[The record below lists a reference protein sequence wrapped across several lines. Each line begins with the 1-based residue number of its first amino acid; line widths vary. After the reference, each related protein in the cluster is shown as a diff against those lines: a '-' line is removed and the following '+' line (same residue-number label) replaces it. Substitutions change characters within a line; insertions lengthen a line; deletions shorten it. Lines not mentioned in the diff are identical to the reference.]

1 MIRVVKGLGKMT
13 TLRIDLQVKD
23 YDMWRTAFGKD
34 AGGRGRHGAQRHR
47 IFRAADDDHA
57 VSLDIDFPTLT
68 EAERFLTVLRTQV
81 WPSPDKAP
89 AKIGAPRAR
98 IIDMVEAAEYR

>member
-1 MIRVVKGLGKMT
+1 MA
-13 TLRIDLQVKD
+13 TLRIDLEVKD
-23 YDMWRTAFGKD
+23 YDLWRTAFGKD

-47 IFRAADDDHA
+47 IFRAAGDGHR
-57 VSLDIDFPTLT
+57 VSLDIDFPTVA

-89 AKIGAPRAR
+89 AKIGAPSTQ
-98 IIDMVEAAEYR
+98 IIEMVEAEDYR